1 MVWLVIK
8 YIVAYNRTTEDS
20 LYLIHILNTNGDC
33 SVEWSPLL
41 YLVLKWNINKMHM
54 TLSYLSICSFTCSAS
69 NPTVLSTTVP
79 LLSITKQVGVD

>member
-1 MVWLVIK
+1 MEIGRKMSTDL
-8 YIVAYNRTTEDS
+8 YSLMARLSYNEK
-20 LYLIHILNTNGDC
+20 GDC

-41 YLVLKWNINKMHM
+41 YLVLKWNVNKMHM
-54 TLSYLSICSFTCSAS
+54 ALSYLSICSFTCSAS